1 MDDALKRRA
10 EIESKFENL
19 CAKASLPMKVEMT

>member
-10 EIESKFENL
+10 EIESKFERD
-19 CAKASLPMKVEMT
+19 CTKDSLSMKDEMT